1 MAKWFGYAAIFVVS
15 VFVMDAVLV
24 LVALLAGMASA
35 EAMRLTAGPFTII
48 IEIILAALI
57 TYLIVRPRPE
67 PVRDLDAKRKGE
79 EYLLEIARREAA
91 EEQFHLDHE
100 RLHDVQARLTLWQQ
114 ARELRASVQ
123 EALAVL
129 GDDDVKTADG
139 KSMRDELTWALKYAD
154 TIDPLR
160 KQTSAADD

>member
-15 VFVMDAVLV
+15 VFVMDAILV

-48 IEIILAALI
+48 IEIVLAALI

-67 PVRDLDAKRKGE
+67 PVRDLEAKRKGE
-79 EYLLEIARREAA
+79 EYLLELARREAA
-91 EEQFHLDHE
+91 EDQFHLDE
-100 RLHDVQARLTLWQQ
+100 DRLHDVQARLALWQQ
-114 ARELRASVQ
+114 ARELRAAAE

-129 GDDDVKTADG
+129 GDGDAQTADG
-139 KSMRDELTWALKYAD
+139 KSMREELTWALRYAD

-160 KQTSAADD
+160 SRQTPAAD

>member
-1 MAKWFGYAAIFVVS
+1 MAKWFGYAGIFIVS

-24 LVALLAGMASA
+24 IVALLAGMASA
-35 EAMRLTAGPFTII
+35 DALALTAGPLTLI
-48 IEIILAALI
+48 IEFVLAGII

-67 PVRDLDAKRKGE
+67 PVRDLEAKRKGE

-91 EEQFHLDHE
+91 EDQFHLDE
-100 RLHDVQARLTLWQQ
+100 DRLHEVQARLTLWQQ
-114 ARELRASVQ
+114 ARELRATVQ

-129 GDDDVKTADG
+129 GDSDVQTADG
-139 KSMRDELTWALKYAD
+139 KSMREELAWALQYAD

-160 KQTSAADD
+160 PKASATD